1 MSRCNMAV
9 RYFSIICLTSC
20 SLELFAGCCAVGDW
34 PIANDAG
41 AMLMASSEIK
51 RFIVE
56 LLCGFIVN

>member
-1 MSRCNMAV
+1 
-9 RYFSIICLTSC
+9 
-20 SLELFAGCCAVGDW
+20 VGDW
-34 PIANDAG
+34 PIANDTR